1 MSLSAPVIHRP
12 IATSLLMLGILVFG
26 IAAYNLLPVAALPRV
41 DFPTIVVSASYPGAS
56 PSTMASSV
64 ATPLEQKFAA
74 ITGLA
79 EMSSTSGVGNTT
91 ITMQFDLDRNID
103 AAAQDVQQAINA
115 ATGLLP
121 KDLPSPPTYRK
132 TNPADRPVLIYAI
145 HSDAIPVYRLDDYAF
160 TLLAQ
165 RLASISGV
173 SEARIFGQKPYAVQ
187 VRINPMALAARG
199 IGIEDVRTAIAQASV
214 NRPNGNLTG
223 AHQTITLNTNDQ
235 IFDAAGFKKVIVAWR
250 NGAPIRLGDIAQVDD
265 GVLNERSGA
274 WFEGKPAEGLAIQRE
289 AGANTP
295 AVVDTVK
302 ERLPH
307 LQESLPPSIHV
318 DLIADRSLVIRAA
331 VHDVQFTMILTVG
344 LVILVIFAFLRT
356 LWATVIPSVALPLS
370 LLTTFAVMY
379 GLGYSLDN
387 ISLMGLTISV
397 GFIVDDAIVMI
408 ENIVRYLEE
417 GMSPFEAALK
427 GAGQIGFTIISIT
440 FSLIAVFIPLLFMG
454 GIIGRL
460 FREFAVVVSIAVVAS
475 AFVSLTLTPVMCS
488 LFLKGHGGHP
498 PGRLSRFFERG
509 FTATLSGY
517 DRGLKFIFRH
527 QFWALIA
534 TLLLMAT
541 TAYLYIAIPKGFFPQ
556 QDTGFIFGQAEAR
569 QDTSYVKM

>member
-1 MSLSAPVIHRP
+1 MSLSAPFIRRP

-121 KDLPSPPTYRK
+121 KDMPSPPTYRK

-145 HSDAIPVYRLDDYAF
+145 HSDGIPVYRLDDYAY

-187 VRINPMALAARG
+187 VRINPTALAARG
-199 IGIEDVRTAIAQASV
+199 IGLEDVRAAIAAASV

-223 AHQTITLNTNDQ
+223 AHQTVTLDTNDQ
-235 IFDAAGFKKVIVAWR
+235 IFDAAGFRQVIVAWR
-250 NGAPIRLGDIAQVDD
+250 NGAPIRLGDIAQVED
-265 GVLNERSGA
+265 GVQNERTGA

-289 AGANTP
+289 AGANTLCGRRYGQGAP
-295 AVVDTVK
+295 AAVPGVASAVD
-302 ERLPH
+302 
-307 LQESLPPSIHV
+307 SC
-318 DLIADRSLVIRAA
+318 RSGRRPLAGDPRRRQGRA
-331 VHDVQFTMILTVG
+331 VHDD
-344 LVILVIFAFLRT
+344 A
-356 LWATVIPSVALPLS
+356 
-370 LLTTFAVMY
+370 
-379 GLGYSLDN
+379 
-387 ISLMGLTISV
+387 
-397 GFIVDDAIVMI
+397 DDRA
-408 ENIVRYLEE
+408 RD
-417 GMSPFEAALK
+417 P
-427 GAGQIGFTIISIT
+427 
-440 FSLIAVFIPLLFMG
+440 
-454 GIIGRL
+454 
-460 FREFAVVVSIAVVAS
+460 
-475 AFVSLTLTPVMCS
+475 
-488 LFLKGHGGHP
+488 GH
-498 PGRLSRFFERG
+498 F
-509 FTATLSGY
+509 
-517 DRGLKFIFRH
+517 
-527 QFWALIA
+527 
-534 TLLLMAT
+534 
-541 TAYLYIAIPKGFFPQ
+541 
-556 QDTGFIFGQAEAR
+556 
-569 QDTSYVKM
+569 